1 MKKLLTAILVTLG
14 SFSIVSADIGVN
26 VGGTILIGEYSAIGS
41 EIEDTE
47 TSAKKTEKTM
57 GAMGSYFIEKELS
70 FLPGPLKRITI
81 GYDAVINDV
90 STGTKDEHRTDQKG
104 GSAANEGGDQK
115 VSADIK
121 DISTYYATLRITDWL
136 YLKGGEI
143 SLDVITTESLHTG
156 SSYDNASLD
165 GTVMG
170 FGIAHASDNGLFF
183 RAEYLET
190 EMDGITLTSTT
201 NSVNSVTLDGID
213 GESLALS
220 IGKAF

>member
-1 MKKLLTAILVTLG
+1 
-14 SFSIVSADIGVN
+14 
-26 VGGTILIGEYSAIGS
+26 
-41 EIEDTE
+41 
-47 TSAKKTEKTM
+47 
-57 GAMGSYFIEKELS
+57 MGSYFIEKELS
-70 FLPGPLKRITI
+70 FLPGPFKRLTI
-81 GYDAVINDV
+81 GYDAVINDI
-90 STGTKDEHRTDQKG
+90 STGTKDEHRTNQE
-104 GSAANEGGDQK
+104 GSSSSDEGGTQK

-201 NSVNSVTLDGID
+201 NAANSVTLDGID

>member
-26 VGGTILIGEYSAIGS
+26 VGGTIVIGEYSAIGS
-41 EIEDTE
+41 EKEDSE
-47 TSAKKTEKTM
+47 TSAKKTEKTI
-57 GAMGSYFIEKELS
+57 GAMGSFFIEKELS
-70 FLPGPLKRITI
+70 FLPGPLKRLTI
-81 GYDAVINDV
+81 GYDSVMNDI
-90 STGTKDEHRTDQKG
+90 STGTKDERRTDQKG
-104 GSAANEGGDQK
+104 GSAADEGGDQK
-115 VSADIK
+115 VSADLK
-121 DISTYYATLRITDWL
+121 DISTFYATLRITDWL

-156 SSYDNASLD
+156 SSYPNTALD
-165 GTVMG
+165 GTILG
-170 FGIAHASDNGLFF
+170 FGVAHESDNGLFF

-190 EMDGITLTSTT
+190 EMDGVTLTSTT
-201 NSVNSVTLDGID
+201 NSANTVTLDGID

>member
-1 MKKLLTAILVTLG
+1 M
-14 SFSIVSADIGVN
+14 
-26 VGGTILIGEYSAIGS
+26 IGEYSAIGS
-41 EIEDTE
+41 EIEGTE

-201 NSVNSVTLDGID
+201 NAANSVTLDGID

>member
-90 STGTKDEHRTDQKG
+90 STGTKDEHRTEQKG

-170 FGIAHASDNGLFF
+170 YGIAHASDNGLFF

-201 NSVNSVTLDGID
+201 NAANSVTLDGID

>member
-41 EIEDTE
+41 EIEGTE

-201 NSVNSVTLDGID
+201 NAANSVTLDGID